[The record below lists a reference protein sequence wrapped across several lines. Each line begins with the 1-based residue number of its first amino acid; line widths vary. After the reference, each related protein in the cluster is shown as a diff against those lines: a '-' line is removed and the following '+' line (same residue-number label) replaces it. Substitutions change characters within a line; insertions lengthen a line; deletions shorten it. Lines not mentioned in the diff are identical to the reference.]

1 MFARSGRVPF
11 SAPNASDGVSAMHES
26 SVKRHVAVVGGGV
39 MGCAIAYQLA
49 RSGLHV
55 SLIERDAIAAHAS
68 GRNAGCLNPLHGTPP
83 ALVPFAL
90 EAFRIHKEIRAEL
103 EQLGCAN
110 YVPLPVKRVHL
121 AHDEADRQRLEEI
134 ATLFGTT
141 EGFSSQWLDPDDLRR
156 IEPRLGP
163 DVAFGVL
170 TEGNLTVDGHD
181 FTCSLADAAVQLG
194 VKILHRQALGVIV
207 SGDSVTGIKTP
218 EGILPCDEVVLATG
232 PWVADPNS
240 WLGIKLA
247 VEPVKGEILLMRLE
261 GKPPCYDFTWGLTS
275 LYQRR
280 ANQVWVG
287 VTMKNCGF
295 DATPTAEAKNSLLER
310 ASRIMPSITRA
321 TLLDHVGAL
330 RPMTPSATPIAC
342 RVDGWQNVYVA
353 NGGGSKGILLS
364 VGIASRICNLLLNSC
379 SQSPR
384 ETSVI

>member
-1 MFARSGRVPF
+1 MY
-11 SAPNASDGVSAMHES
+11 ES
-26 SVKRHVAVVGGGV
+26 SDKRHIAVVGGGV
-39 MGCAIAYQLA
+39 IGCAIAYQLA
-49 RSGLHV
+49 RGGLHV
-55 SLIERDAIAAHAS
+55 SLIERDAVAAHAS

-121 AHDEADRQRLEEI
+121 ADDEADRRRLEEV
-134 ATLFGTT
+134 ATLFTT
-141 EGFSSQWLDPDDLRR
+141 EGFSSQWLDRDDLRR
-156 IEPRLGP
+156 IEPRLAP
-163 DVAFGVL
+163 DIAFGVL
-170 TEGNLTVDGHD
+170 TEGNLTVDGND
-181 FTCSLADAAVQLG
+181 FTRSLADAAVQLG
-194 VKILHRQALGVIV
+194 VKILHRQALGVVV
-207 SGDSVTGIKTP
+207 SGDRVTGIKTA
-218 EGILPCDEVVLATG
+218 EGILSCDEVVLATG
-232 PWVADPNS
+232 PWVADTNS
-240 WLGIKLA
+240 WLGTNLA

-261 GKPPCYDFTWGLTS
+261 GEAPCYDFTWGLTS
-275 LYQRR
+275 LYRRR

-295 DATPTAEAKNSLLER
+295 DTTPTAEAKDSLLER

-321 TLLDHVGAL
+321 TLLDHVAAL

-342 RVDGWQNVYVA
+342 RADGWQNVYVA